1 MLVCV
6 LTGPHPPALWWGLL
20 RACALD
26 GCRCHHVQ
34 VLPAGSGLL
43 CACFARTWGVQAW
56 RLQVQDPP
64 GPGRLPHW
72 ASRARGGEMWQC
84 QPSPCPCPAPF
95 QRENCCHVTPL
106 VPVPFFFCANAWQ
119 AFTILKNIRPLVLS
133 CSSSRSSV
141 PMPAEPQ
148 RALSHSPV
156 PNPHVRALN
165 E

>member
-1 MLVCV
+1 MLMLVCV

-106 VPVPFFFCANAWQ
+106 VPIPFFFCANAWQ
-119 AFTILKNIRPLVLS
+119 AFTILKNIRDRWFCLVLHLVPLYPCQQS
-133 CSSSRSSV
+133 PSELSLIRLCQIPASV
-141 PMPAEPQ
+141 
-148 RALSHSPV
+148 L
-156 PNPHVRALN
+156 
-165 E
+165 